1 MTGLAM
7 KVAAL
12 PFLVAPA
19 IVSGISLAQAANE
32 TKVQLRACP
41 PMESAARSECL
52 DAPSRPTAP
61 LPRLAL
67 AGDGWVISETT
78 SPVDYSPIATATT
91 SSLDAAGGSQMR
103 LSIRCRGGRTEMTVA
118 GPAITRPGSEYFIF
132 YRVNGGRSG
141 QFEGAAPAFGDG
153 VALKGD
159 VVALLQSLPTEGTLL
174 MRVVTVS
181 GKPVD
186 GIFSLNGLETP
197 RERISATCR
206 WPHAVAKPN
215 DGSSYGSSW

>member
-1 MTGLAM
+1 M
-7 KVAAL
+7 KAAAL

-32 TKVQLRACP
+32 PTAQFRACL

-61 LPRLAL
+61 SPLLAL

-91 SSLDAAGGSQMR
+91 SSLDDTGDAGEPSMR
-103 LSIRCRGGRTEMTVA
+103 LSVRCRGGRTEMTVA
-118 GPAITRPGSEYFIF
+118 GPAITRPGNEYFIF

-141 QFEGAAPAFGDG
+141 QLEGATPAFGDG

-159 VVALLQSLPTEGTLL
+159 VVALLQSLPGEGRLL
-174 MRVVTVS
+174 MRVVSVS

-186 GIFSLNGLETP
+186 GIFSLNGLETM
-197 RERISATCR
+197 RARIGATCR
-206 WPHAVAKPN
+206 WPHAIAKPAER
-215 DGSSYGSSW
+215 SSW